1 MTPMM
6 PTISPR
12 EFVDRW
18 RDAGFGERQGAQSFF
33 NDLCGLVGHA
43 TPAGYG
49 DPEAFTFE
57 KAVPGGFADAYYE
70 EHFGWEFKGR
80 DAQLDGAFDQL
91 LRYQVHLKTPPL
103 LIVSS
108 FETIRIQ
115 TNFPGMETARYDVG
129 IGEFVRAERL
139 ELVQDVFF
147 APQRFRE
154 RLRSVDAVT
163 RETAAVFQSIVVDM
177 ERASGD
183 NVTPHSTTNVT
194 PHSDAGPERL
204 ARYLNQLVFCLY
216 AEDAGLL
223 PEGLFTR
230 IVAQHY
236 RNPATFDRAVR
247 SLFAQ
252 MATGGFSGADEIAH
266 FNGDLFNMV
275 DTVELSTTALQR
287 LGEACERN
295 WRDIEPSIFGTL
307 FERALDASK
316 RAQTGAHYTGAEDI
330 ELVVEPVVMTPLR
343 REWATARAEIEGLLS
358 SSEAGFSGLGDY
370 QDYGRQSGR
379 SGSSEAGFSRFA
391 DFQDGVADA
400 SITQSRQSRN
410 PVNPAS
416 DDSPAHARLEGFRER
431 LASVRVLDPAC
442 GSGNFLYIALRSLLD
457 LEKEVIDY
465 AAAQGWLGLTPRV
478 QPDQMLGLEIN
489 HYAAELART
498 ALWIGYIQWH
508 QANGFAYTQR
518 PILTPLDTIR
528 QTDAILDLTD
538 PKHPAEPE
546 WPAAEFIVGNP
557 PFLGGKLLRTGL
569 SDEYVDTLFKQYNGK
584 VPAEADLVCYWFDKA
599 QQAIAA
605 GTVKRAGLLATQ
617 GIRGGANRR
626 VLQRIK
632 ETGDIFIA
640 WSDHPWVLEG
650 AAVHISIVGFDDGSE
665 SERELDGQPAPAI
678 NANLTVGVD
687 LTAAKRLEE
696 NLGIAFMGDTK
707 GGPFDIPGD
716 LAREMLGSPNPH
728 GKGNEDVVRPWVNGR
743 DITDR
748 SRGMWIVDFGD
759 MSIDEAVLYESP
771 FEYVNAHVRP
781 QRERSRSTIASWW
794 LHERPRPEMRKAL
807 QSIDRYIVTTRVSK
821 HRLFAWMGNETL
833 ADSATIAV
841 ARDDDYTF
849 GVLHSRFHELW
860 ARGMGTQLR
869 EVESGFRY
877 TPTTCFETFPF
888 PHPTEEQRESIG
900 AIAAELNSL
909 REGWLNPEGISAAEL
924 RRRTLTNLYNQRPT
938 WLDNVHARLDAAV
951 SDAYGW
957 PADLAD
963 GEVLERLLALNLE
976 RAGE

>member
-1 MTPMM
+1 MCAMTPMM

-12 EFVDRW
+12 EFVGRW
-18 RDAGFGERQGAQSFF
+18 REAGFGERQGAQSFF

-129 IGEFVRAERL
+129 IGEFEQAERL
-139 ELVQDVFF
+139 ELLRDVFF
-147 APQRFRE
+147 APHRFRE

-177 ERASGD
+177 EARNED
-183 NVTPHSTTNVT
+183 
-194 PHSDAGPERL
+194 PERL

-275 DTVELSTTALQR
+275 DTVELSATALQR

-343 REWATARAEIEGLLS
+343 REWETARAEIEGLLD
-358 SSEAGFSGLGDY
+358 GD
-370 QDYGRQSGR
+370 D
-379 SGSSEAGFSRFA
+379 
-391 DFQDGVADA
+391 
-400 SITQSRQSRN
+400 N
-410 PVNPAS
+410 PPAR
-416 DDSPAHARLEGFRER
+416 ARLEGFRER
-431 LASVRVLDPAC
+431 LASVRVMDPAC

-478 QPDQMLGLEIN
+478 QPDQMLGLETN

-528 QTDAILDLTD
+528 QTDAILDLSD
-538 PKHPAEPE
+538 PEHPAEPE

-557 PFLGGKLLRTGL
+557 PFLGHVPFRESLG
-569 SDEYVDTLFKQYNGK
+569 DEYVDAVYGLYGNRIPNSSDLCCYWLEKARAQI
-584 VPAEADLVCYWFDKA
+584 EADA
-599 QQAIAA
+599 
-605 GTVKRAGLLATQ
+605 TKRAGLLATQ
-617 GIRGGANRR
+617 AIRFQSNRP
-626 VLQRIK
+626 VLTRIK
-632 ETGDIFIA
+632 ETGDIFTAI
-640 WSDHPWVLEG
+640 SDKDWVLEG
-650 AAVHISIVGFDDGSE
+650 AAVHISIICFDDGTEVSR
-665 SERELDGQPAPAI
+665 SLDGNNVPAI
-678 NANLTVGVD
+678 NPD
-687 LTAAKRLEE
+687 LTIGFDLTTAKRLSE
-696 NLGIAFMGDTK
+696 NQSLAFQGVGKVGD
-707 GGPFDIPGD
+707 FDISATVATD
-716 LAREMLGSPNPH
+716 MLNQPNPH
-728 GKGNEDVVRPWVNGR
+728 GRPNSDVLRRWVNGV
-743 DITDR
+743 DITQRARD
-748 SRGMWIVDFGD
+748 MWIIDFGTNRTEE
-759 MSIDEAVLYESP
+759 EAALYEEP
-771 FEYVNAHVRP
+771 FEYIRANVKP
-781 QRERSRSTIASWW
+781 QRIRNKMQWRATNWW
-794 LHERPRPEMRKAL
+794 LHGYLATEMRGAL
-807 QSIDRYIVTTRVSK
+807 APLPRYIGTSVTAK
-821 HRLFAWMGNETL
+821 HRFFAWLSVDGLPSNSVV
-833 ADSATIAV
+833 AIASSE
-841 ARDDDYTF
+841 DYML
-849 GVLHSRFHELW
+849 GILHSRPHIVWTL
-860 ARGMGTQLR
+860 AMGTQLEDR
-869 EVESGFRY
+869 PRY
-877 TPTTCFETFPF
+877 IVSTCFETFPF
-888 PHPTEEQRESIG
+888 PRPTEEQREAIG

-909 REGWLNPEGISAAEL
+909 REGWLNPEGVSATEL

-951 SDAYGW
+951 SAAYGW

-963 GEVLERLLALNLE
+963 GEILERLLALNLE
-976 RAGE
+976 RAG

>member
-1 MTPMM
+1 MM
-6 PTISPR
+6 PTISPP
-12 EFVDRW
+12 EFVARW
-18 RDAGFGERQGAQSFF
+18 RDAGFGERQEAQSFF

-43 TPAGYG
+43 TPAAFG

-70 EHFGWEFKGR
+70 EHFGWEFKGQ

-108 FETIRIQ
+108 FQTIRIQ

-129 IGEFVRAERL
+129 IGEFEEPARL
-139 ELVQDVFF
+139 ELLRDVFF
-147 APQRFRE
+147 APHRFRE

-177 ERASGD
+177 ERHD
-183 NVTPHSTTNVT
+183 V
-194 PHSDAGPERL
+194 DPERL

-236 RNPATFDRAVR
+236 RNPATFDRAIR

-266 FNGDLFNMV
+266 FNGDLFNAV
-275 DTVELSTTALQR
+275 DTVELSATALQR

-316 RAQTGAHYTGAEDI
+316 RAQTGAHYTGADDI

-343 REWATARAEIEGLLS
+343 REWETARREIE
-358 SSEAGFSGLGDY
+358 SSEAGFSGFEGWTGSGDLPPL
-370 QDYGRQSGR
+370 D
-379 SGSSEAGFSRFA
+379 GS
-391 DFQDGVADA
+391 
-400 SITQSRQSRN
+400 N
-410 PVNPAS
+410 PDNPPNPANPDS
-416 DDSPAHARLEGFRER
+416 DNSPARQRLESFRQR
-431 LASVRVLDPAC
+431 LASVTVLDPAC

-465 AAAQGWLGLTPRV
+465 AAARGWLGLTPRV

-508 QANGFAYTQR
+508 QANGFPYTQR

-528 QTDAILDLTD
+528 QTDAILDLSD
-538 PKHPAEPE
+538 PEHPAEPE

-557 PFLGGKLLRTGL
+557 PFLGSQLIRGSLPEAHTDALFRLYGERIPNY
-569 SDEYVDTLFKQYNGK
+569 SDYC
-584 VPAEADLVCYWFDKA
+584 CYWFEKA
-599 QQAIAA
+599 RHMVENGSAMR
-605 GTVKRAGLLATQ
+605 VGLLATQ

-626 VLQRIK
+626 VLERIK
-632 ETGDIFIA
+632 ETGDIFA
-640 WSDHPWVLEG
+640 AHSDRPWMLDG
-650 AAVHISIVGFDDGSE
+650 AAVRVSIVCFDNGE
-665 SERELDGQPAPAI
+665 QQGKELDGEDVTII
-678 NANLTVGVD
+678 NANLSAGVD
-687 LTAAKRLEE
+687 LTQAVRLPENASRSFIGDMKKGKFEIDGATAA
-696 NLGIAFMGDTK
+696 
-707 GGPFDIPGD
+707 
-716 LAREMLGSPNPH
+716 EMLDARGNPNGRP
-728 GKGNEDVVRPWVNGR
+728 NSDVVRPWANAL
-743 DITDR
+743 DITR
-748 SRGMWIVDFGD
+748 RPREMWIVDFD
-759 MSIDEAVLYESP
+759 MNISEYEAAQYEVP
-771 FEYVNAHVRP
+771 FEYVKEHVKPFRDGVRNP
-781 QRERSRSTIASWW
+781 LERRRWWVHGRTAPDFRQAVEHLDKYIAT
-794 LHERPRPEMRKAL
+794 P
-807 QSIDRYIVTTRVSK
+807 RVSK
-821 HRLFAWMGNETL
+821 HRIFVFLPTYVLPDGAIV
-833 ADSATIAV
+833 AIAS
-841 ARDDDYTF
+841 DDDYDL
-849 GVLHSRFHELW
+849 GVLHSRFHEVW
-860 ARGMGTQLR
+860 ALHLGTQL
-869 EVESGFRY
+869 ESRPRY
-877 TPTTCFETFPF
+877 SHTATFETFPF
-888 PHPTEEQRESIG
+888 PRPTEAQREAIG
-900 AIAAELNSL
+900 AAAAELNRL

-951 SDAYGW
+951 ADAYGW
-957 PADLAD
+957 PADLAE
-963 GEVLERLLALNLE
+963 GEILERLLALNLE
-976 RAGE
+976 RAGKEAGR